1 MGQAGLALTC
11 PIAFKDDRHR
21 ALPAGSMDGV
31 SVQVSA
37 APAAVQATVL
47 RRLCVRP
54 MRSVHIGIAAQ
65 VMATILEVVIDAGA
79 HRCAAFWQGQMRCIR
94 GEETHAGK
102 RARSLTSLT
111 SGLND
116 HTMKRVMLRLQC
128 C

>member
-1 MGQAGLALTC
+1 
-11 PIAFKDDRHR
+11 
-21 ALPAGSMDGV
+21 MDGMN
-31 SVQVSA
+31 VQVSA
-37 APAAVQATVL
+37 ASAAVHTAVL
-47 RRLCVRP
+47 RRLCVP
-54 MRSVHIGIAAQ
+54 GVESMRISVAAQ
-65 VMATILEVVIDAGA
+65 MMPTILEVVIDAGA